1 MENTKELKRWFDGV
15 CVDHWSCMFCVSSR
29 LWLCVFMRIGELLG
43 NLLYNEQFFFFLEQF
58 ILLRIFFWVF
68 KCELKWSLKPL
79 LIANLWWK
87 AAYDQLTQTRAWY
100 LNLVECGV
108 NYFSAI
114 DSVFFLFIIFFI
126 YLFIFCLK
134 NIFIFLCKLVF
145 SNTYLHLRMLDS
157 ALVVEL
163 KDHHVARM
171 LLNVT

>member
-1 MENTKELKRWFDGV
+1 MVFVLIIGHVCSVLAVGYGFACLWELESFWV
-15 CVDHWSCMFCVSSR
+15 TCYTM
-29 LWLCVFMRIGELLG
+29 
-43 NLLYNEQFFFFLEQF
+43 NNFFFFLEQF